1 MNTLYTSISTGKYVL
16 AVSGGVDS
24 VVLLDILS
32 KNKDLDLIVAHF
44 DHGIRPDS
52 IDDQL
57 FVKNL
62 AKKYGL
68 KYEFD
73 KGNLGKNASEAEAR
87 EARYNFLNTVKEKY
101 ATQAIITAHH
111 QDDVIETSMI
121 NLIRGTGRQGLTSLK
136 SNSEIIRPLL
146 FVSKADLLKYAK
158 DHNLVWNEDSTNTDK
173 KYLRNKL
180 RLDVVNKMTTQQRSE
195 WLQLLEKED
204 HINTKLDKEL
214 NQAVRRG
221 LHKNQLVLNRHWFAM
236 LPHAVAKE
244 ILISI
249 LKQAGAKDIDR
260 KTVERLTIQLKTIPA
275 GKTLQT
281 SGIEILLTKRSAR
294 FYSKNN
300 SQKC

>member
-1 MNTLYTSISTGKYVL
+1 
-16 AVSGGVDS
+16 
-24 VVLLDILS
+24 
-32 KNKDLDLIVAHF
+32 
-44 DHGIRPDS
+44 
-52 IDDQL
+52 
-57 FVKNL
+57 
-62 AKKYGL
+62 
-68 KYEFD
+68 
-73 KGNLGKNASEAEAR
+73 
-87 EARYNFLNTVKEKY
+87 
-101 ATQAIITAHH
+101 
-111 QDDVIETSMI
+111 
-121 NLIRGTGRQGLTSLK
+121 
-136 SNSEIIRPLL
+136 
-146 FVSKADLLKYAK
+146 
-158 DHNLVWNEDSTNTDK
+158 
-173 KYLRNKL
+173 
-180 RLDVVNKMTTQQRSE
+180 MTTQQRSE